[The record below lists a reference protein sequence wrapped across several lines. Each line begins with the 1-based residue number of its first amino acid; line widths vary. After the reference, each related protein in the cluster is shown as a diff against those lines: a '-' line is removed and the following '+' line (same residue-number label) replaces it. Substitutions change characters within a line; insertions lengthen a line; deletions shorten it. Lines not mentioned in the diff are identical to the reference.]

1 MKSKPHESLKK
12 PGQRSAR
19 SRGVAS
25 LRRSFWHIPLI
36 LVGVTML
43 LPLAFMFTTALAEPG
58 QAMRVADSVLDFVV
72 PRSWRWENFAEVNHL
87 IPFAR
92 FYLNSLL
99 VAIGVTLG
107 QVFTSACAAYA
118 FARLEWRGRDTVF
131 TCYLATMM
139 VPIAVTMLPNFVA
152 MKFMPEFLDRALPWI
167 AWSAQRVLGSTFA
180 DPNVGRL
187 VGIDSYFALIVPVM
201 FSAYGTFM
209 LRQFFLSIPRDIDEA
224 AEIDGASHWTI
235 FSRLILP
242 LALPGL
248 ATLTVFTFLGTW
260 GSFLWPLIVTN
271 QTDLAT
277 LPLGLLAFQNAYNY
291 GTEWHLMMA
300 ASLLILLPVI
310 VLFLIGQKFF
320 VAGLTVGAVK
330 G

>member
-1 MKSKPHESLKK
+1 MDF
-12 PGQRSAR
+12 
-19 SRGVAS
+19 
-25 LRRSFWHIPLI
+25 RRINFWHVPLAV
-36 LVGVTML
+36 VGLTML
-43 LPLAFMFTTALAEPG
+43 LPLAFMLTTALSEPG
-58 QAMRVADSVLDFVV
+58 QAMRSANSLLDFIV
-72 PRSWRWENFAEVNHL
+72 PRSWRWENFAEVNRI

-92 FYLNSLL
+92 FYLNSLI
-99 VAIGVTLG
+99 VAIAVTLG
-107 QVFTSACAAYA
+107 SVFTSACAAYA
-118 FARLEWRGRDTVF
+118 FARLEWRGRDVVF
-131 TCYLATMM
+131 PAYLATMM
-139 VPIAVTMLPNFVA
+139 VPAAVTMLPNFIA
-152 MKFMPEFLDRALPWI
+152 MKFLPEVLNSALPWI
-167 AWSAQRVLGSTFA
+167 NWSAQRVLGTTFA
-180 DPNVGRL
+180 DPNVGRFA
-187 VGIDSYFALIVPVM
+187 GIDSYFALIVPVM

-224 AEIDGASHWTI
+224 AEIDGAGPWMI
-235 FSRLILP
+235 FSRIILP

-277 LPLGLLAFQNAYNY
+277 LPLGLLAFQNASNY

-310 VLFLIGQKFF
+310 SLFLVGQRFF
-320 VAGLTVGAVK
+320 VAGATVGAVK